1 MTAAAAS
8 IWRVFDTPAKT
19 LALGGL
25 TLPLVL
31 GPERAVRL
39 AAAIGRGFGSSF
51 INRKRLQ
58 RGVEHLREAFPDLDE
73 VEHRR
78 LALSAYEHIFK
89 LGAEF
94 SFAPR
99 LLTEDAWPR
108 HIALTDVSAPVRA
121 LLGSRPVTLITG
133 HVGNWEL
140 IGYALALMGFPI
152 HAVYRPIDNRALDGW
167 MRETRRRRGLTLVS
181 KWGAVRDIPKAMAMG
196 NAAGFVA
203 DQNGGDRGV
212 FVPYFGRLCST
223 YKSVGLMAM
232 QFESPIVCGF
242 ARRLK
247 PGEAVPPG
255 TRAQPGFGGPGS
267 LRYVAEIV
275 DAFGPEDWNRYPD
288 PLFYLTARYRRAME
302 VMIRRAPEQYLW
314 MHRVWRARP
323 PHERLDK
330 PFPAALK
337 EKLAWLPWMTT
348 EELERI
354 IERSERDRVEYRTNP
369 PKKRKK

>member
-1 MTAAAAS
+1 MSAAAS
-8 IWRVFDTPAKT
+8 IKRIFDVPAKT
-19 LALGGL
+19 VVLGAL
-25 TLPLVL
+25 TLPLVT
-31 GPERAVRL
+31 GPDRAVR
-39 AAAIGRGFGSSF
+39 AAGAFGRTFGSSF

-58 RGVEHLREAFPDLDE
+58 RGIEHLREAFPDLDE
-73 VEHRR
+73 NEHRR

-99 LLTEDAWPR
+99 LLTEDGWPR
-108 HIALTDVSAPVRA
+108 HIALADVSASVRA
-121 LLGSRPVTLITG
+121 LLGPRPVTLITG
-133 HVGNWEL
+133 HIGNWEL

-152 HAVYRPIDNRALDGW
+152 HAVYRPLDNRALDGW

-181 KWGAVRDIPKAMAMG
+181 KWGAVRDIPKAMSMG

-232 QFESPIVCGF
+232 QFEAPIVCGF
-242 ARRLK
+242 ARRLN
-247 PGEAVPPG
+247 PGEPVPHG
-255 TRAQPGFGGPGS
+255 TRIQPGFGGPGS

-275 DAFGPEDWNRYPD
+275 DAFGPEEWNRYPD

-302 VMIRRAPEQYLW
+302 TMIRRAPDQYLW

-330 PFPAALK
+330 PFPQALK
-337 EKLAWLPWMTT
+337 EKLAWLPWMTPA
-348 EELERI
+348 ELERI

-369 PKKRKK
+369 PKKRRR

>member
-1 MTAAAAS
+1 VAAS
-8 IWRVFDTPAKT
+8 AVSISRIFDVPVMT
-19 LALGGL
+19 LARGAL
-25 TLPLVL
+25 TLPLVA
-31 GPERAVRL
+31 GPDRAVRV
-39 AAAIGRGFGSSF
+39 AEAIGRRFGSGWL
-51 INRKRLQ
+51 NRKRLA
-58 RGVEHLREAFPDLDE
+58 RGVEHLREAFPDLSE
-73 VEHRR
+73 QEHRR
-78 LALSAYEHIFK
+78 LAISSYEHLFK
-89 LGAEF
+89 LGVEF

-108 HIALTDVSAPVRA
+108 HIALTDVSVPVRA

-133 HVGNWEL
+133 HIGNWEL
-140 IGYALALMGFPI
+140 IGYAMALMGFPI
-152 HAVYRPIDNRALDGW
+152 HAVYRPLDNRALDGW

-181 KWGAVRDIPKAMAMG
+181 KWGAVRDIPKAMGMG

-247 PGEAVPPG
+247 PGEALPAG
-255 TRAQPGFGGPGS
+255 ARAHAGFGGPGS

-275 DAFGPEDWNRYPD
+275 DAFGPEEWNRYPD

-302 VMIRRAPEQYLW
+302 EMIRRAPEQHLW

-337 EKLAWLPWMTT
+337 EKLAWLPWMTS
-348 EELERI
+348 EALEGI

-369 PKKRKK
+369 PKKKR